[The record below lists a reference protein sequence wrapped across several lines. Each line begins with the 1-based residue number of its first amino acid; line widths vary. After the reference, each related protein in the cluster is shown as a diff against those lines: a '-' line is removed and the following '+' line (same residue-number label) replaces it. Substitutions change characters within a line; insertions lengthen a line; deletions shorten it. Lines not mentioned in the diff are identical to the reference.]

1 MRAAI
6 RESKKTMKRVGY
18 LYKEICDLENC
29 KAAILTASKGKRNRK
44 NVKKVLDNLED
55 RAKDLQKMLMEHSY
69 KPSPYTIRYINDGI
83 KQKRRRLAKP
93 RFWPDQ
99 CIHHALDRVM
109 ERVIMR
115 GMDYYCC
122 GSVRGRGAARAKH
135 GIKKWIIHKPKKA
148 KYVFKMD
155 VHKYYDSISHEEMMK
170 CIERKV
176 KDPEVLWLY
185 RVILESY
192 DAVDPEQS
200 TEEHEVFRTG
210 YGIPIG
216 IDPSRWLCN
225 LFLEHI
231 DHEMRRFLGSDYFM
245 TRYVDDIVVIGP
257 NKRKLHKLKLFLDRA
272 LGMIQLTVKKKWQV
286 FKLAKR
292 PIDFL
297 GFKFHK
303 DGHISIRKTI
313 LKRIKRKLRKL
324 RRMPKITLRNATGMV
339 AYMGWVKGSDSQYF
353 YSHNITGKVKI
364 TRLRRIISHEGKVH
378 RKTGS
383 DVVRAA

>member
-1 MRAAI
+1 
-6 RESKKTMKRVGY
+6 MKRVGY
-18 LYKEICDLENC
+18 IYKEICSFENC
-29 KAAILTASKGKRNRK
+29 KDAILTASKGKRNRK
-44 NVKKVLDNLED
+44 NVKKVLDHLDEK
-55 RAKDLQKMLMEHSY
+55 AAELQKMLTEHSY

-109 ERVIMR
+109 EKVIMR

-122 GSVRGRGAARAKH
+122 GSVRGRGAARAKK
-135 GIKKWIIHKPKKA
+135 GIIKWLKHKPKKS

-155 VHKYYDSISHEEMMK
+155 IHKYYDSISHEEMMK
-170 CIERKV
+170 VLRRKI

-185 RVILESY
+185 GVILDSY
-192 DAVDPEQS
+192 DAVDSERS
-200 TEEHEVFRTG
+200 TEQHEVFRKG

-257 NKRKLHKLKLFLDRA
+257 NKRKLHRLKDFMDQKLGA
-272 LGMIQLTVKKKWQV
+272 MQLAVKKTWQV
-286 FKLAKR
+286 FKLSKR

-297 GFKFHK
+297 GFKFYK
-303 DGHISIRKTI
+303 DGHVEIRKTI
-313 LKRIKRKLRKL
+313 MKRIKRKVRKL
-324 RRMPKITLRNATGMV
+324 QHMPKITVRNATGMV

-353 YSHNITGKVKI
+353 YSHHIEGKVKI
-364 TRLRRIISHEGKVH
+364 TRLRRIISHEGKIH
-378 RKTGS
+378 RKTGA
-383 DVVRAA
+383 DLDRAA

>member
-1 MRAAI
+1 
-6 RESKKTMKRVGY
+6 MKRVGY

-29 KAAILTASKGKRNRK
+29 KAAIITASRGKRNRK
-44 NVKKVLDNLED
+44 NVKRILENLDD
-55 RAKDLQKMLMEHSY
+55 RAKDLQKMLIEHSY

-122 GSVRGRGAARAKH
+122 GSVRGRGAARAKK
-135 GIKKWIIHKPKKA
+135 GIRNYIRRRPKKA

-155 VHKYYDSISHEEMMK
+155 VHKYYDSISHEEMMNVLR
-170 CIERKV
+170 RKI

-185 RVILESY
+185 QTILDSY
-192 DAVDPEQS
+192 DAVDPELS
-200 TEEHEVFRTG
+200 TEEHEVFRKG

-225 LFLEHI
+225 LFLEHL
-231 DHEMRRFLGSDYFM
+231 DHEMRKFLGKDYFI

-257 NKRKLHKLKLFLDRA
+257 NKRKLHRLKQFIDKA
-272 LGMIQLTVKKKWQV
+272 LGCVQLAIKKTWQV
-286 FKLAKR
+286 FKLSKR
-292 PIDFL
+292 AIDFL
-297 GFKFHK
+297 GFKFFK
-303 DGHISIRKTI
+303 DGHIEIRKSI
-313 LKRIKRKLRKL
+313 MKRIKRKAKKL
-324 RRMPKITLRNATGMV
+324 HSMPKITARNAAGMIS
-339 AYMGWVKGSDSQYF
+339 YMGWVKGSDSQYF
-353 YSHNITGKVKI
+353 YSHHIEGKVKLK
-364 TRLRRIISHEGKVH
+364 RLRRIVSHEGKIH
-378 RKTGS
+378 GTSRT
-383 DVVRAA
+383 DMVRAA